1 MKISVCMASY
11 NGSKYIQK
19 QIESILKQINKNDQL
34 IIVDDYSSDNTVS
47 IIEGF
52 KDNRIMLIKNTYN
65 TGVVAAFNK
74 ALMLA
79 KGDIIFLSD
88 QDDEWFDNKVSFLRN
103 FFLLNKVDVI
113 VHDAKIRQLDNV
125 VVSNSLFSQIG
136 SSNGII
142 KNIYSNSY
150 TGCCMA
156 LRRRALRKV
165 LPVPIMKG
173 VFHDAWIGILAKIYG
188 FRVIFIAMP
197 LIIHNRH
204 ELNLST
210 MKRRS
215 IFKIIPDRINLIIA
229 LFQRL
234 INGK

>member
-1 MKISVCMASY
+1 MASY

-113 VHDAKIRQLDNV
+113 VHDAKIRQLDNLAV
-125 VVSNSLFSQIG
+125 NNSLFSQIG

-156 LRRRALRKV
+156 LRRRALRKA

>member
-1 MKISVCMASY
+1 MASY

-52 KDNRIMLIKNTYN
+52 RDNRIILIKNTYN

-74 ALMLA
+74 ALMFA
-79 KGDIIFLSD
+79 KGDIVFLSD
-88 QDDEWFDNKVSFLRN
+88 QDDEWLDNKVSFLRN

-113 VHDAKIRQLDNV
+113 VHDAKIRQLDNLV
-125 VVSNSLFSQIG
+125 VNNSLFNQIR
-136 SSNGII
+136 SSKGVI

-156 LRRRALRKV
+156 FRRRVLRKV

>member
-1 MKISVCMASY
+1 MASY

-113 VHDAKIRQLDNV
+113 VHDAKIRQLDNLAV
-125 VVSNSLFSQIG
+125 NNSLFSQIG
-136 SSNGII
+136 SSNGVI

-156 LRRRALRKV
+156 FRRQVLKKV
-165 LPVPIMKG
+165 LPVPIRRG
-173 VFHDAWIGILAKIYG
+173 VFHDAWIGILAKIYR

-229 LFQRL
+229 LFQRI

>member
-52 KDNRIMLIKNTYN
+52 RDNRIILIKNTYN
-65 TGVVAAFNK
+65 TGVAAAFNK
-74 ALMLA
+74 ALMFA
-79 KGDIIFLSD
+79 KGDIVFLSD
-88 QDDEWFDNKVSFLRN
+88 QDDEWLDNKVSFLRN

-113 VHDAKIRQLDNV
+113 VHDAKIRQLDNLV
-125 VVSNSLFSQIG
+125 VNKSLFNQIR
-136 SSNGII
+136 SSKGVI

-156 LRRRALRKV
+156 FRRRVLRKV